1 MTDCTNRQML
11 FPYCKHKPLTVNFK
25 GGHISCDGE
34 MLLVRQLDERP
45 KIVDRVVAAVTDRGD
60 QRYMDHDLMT
70 LLRQRIYQMV
80 AGSEES
86 NEPTTHR
93 TDPVF
98 KLCCDRSSDPSDAL
112 YHCEGRTI
120 SSQYRAGLL
129 PLSFVPRYHLTGRE
143 TVSASQK
150 LFTTSEHMTVN
161 HKAKQLDAS
170 VHE

>member
-1 MTDCTNRQML
+1 MV

-25 GGHISCDGE
+25 GGDISSDGE
-34 MLLVRQLDERP
+34 MLLVRQLDERL
-45 KIVDRVVAAVTDRGD
+45 KIVDRVVAALTDRRD
-60 QRYMDHDLMT
+60 QRYIDHDLMT
-70 LLRQRIYQMV
+70 LLHRRIYQMG
-80 AGSEES
+80 AGSEDC
-86 NEPTTHR
+86 NHAATLR

-112 YHCEGRTI
+112 HHCKGRTI
-120 SSQYRAGLL
+120 SSQYRTRLL
-129 PLSFVPRYHLTGRE
+129 PLSFVPRHHFTGRV

-170 VHE
+170 VYE